1 MHKLALGL
9 VITLLATA
17 TYAQETNAYKTR
29 IESYEA
35 QTNTVIIKGYGQIG
49 SFSVTSGTVTVR
61 CKEDLDVTH
70 GSKLYGLVVDFSGDG
85 VSRLAAV
92 VDDEELDPLLDG
104 LDYLAKITSS
114 ASPMPAFEA
123 GITTK
128 SGLRIEAHSNRRQSG
143 ITYQFEL
150 DDRFRMPLSTDQ
162 VVQLENLVIQS
173 KKYLDELKR
182 AQ

>member
-1 MHKLALGL
+1 MHKLALAL

-17 TYAQETNAYKTR
+17 AYAQETNAYKTR

-35 QTNTVIIKGYGQIG
+35 QTNTIIIKGFGQIG

-70 GSKLYGLVVDFSGDG
+70 GTRMYGIVIDFSGDAT
-85 VSRLAAV
+85 RQYAL
-92 VDDEELDPLLDG
+92 VDEDELDPFLDG
-104 LDYLAKITSS
+104 LDYLAKITSG
-114 ASPMPAFEA
+114 ASPLPAFEA

-128 SGLRIEAHSNRRQSG
+128 AGLRIEAHSNRRQSG

-150 DDRFRMPLSTDQ
+150 DDRFRMPLTTDQ